1 MYPFIIAAFMVVLP
15 GLSVAA
21 EAMMRGVPLSIV
33 LVGKWFVFWM
43 VGVRLLAAG
52 LRQISQPEYTART
65 ILKLTGNDALVVI
78 RELGF
83 ANVAIGILGIASLFV
98 AGWALAAAVSGGIF
112 YGLAGI
118 NHAMQNHRN
127 RLENVAM
134 ASDLVAAAF
143 LLAWCFWAATR

>member
-83 ANVAIGILGIASLFV
+83 ANVAMGLLGAASLPFPD
-98 AGWALAAAVSGGIF
+98 WRSAAALMGGVF
-112 YGLAGI
+112 YGLAAG
-118 NHAMQNHRN
+118 HHVLQAHRGRLQNIA
-127 RLENVAM
+127 LV
-134 ASDLVAAAF
+134 SDAFAAIVLLVSF
-143 LLAWCFWAATR
+143 GGLIR

>member
-21 EAMMRGVPLSIV
+21 ETAFRGVPLSIV

-43 VGVRLLAAG
+43 VGIRLLAAG
-52 LRQISQPEYTART
+52 LRQITQPEYTART

-83 ANVAIGILGIASLFV
+83 GNVAMGLLGIASLPFPD
-98 AGWALAAAVSGGIF
+98 WRSAAALVGGVF
-112 YGLAGI
+112 YGLAAG
-118 NHAMQNHRN
+118 NHVLQRHRGGLQSIAM
-127 RLENVAM
+127 V
-134 ASDLVAAAF
+134 SDAFAAIVLLVSF
-143 LLAWCFWAATR
+143 GGLIR